1 MKKGVILGLI
11 VLVIAVVGVFVY
23 FEIAVSE
30 ISYVSDYE
38 SEVVDNRYSVKRLY
52 SSDIDIEEFNQQIEK
67 LISLEFTE
75 ISSTS

>member
-52 SSDIDIEEFNQQIEK
+52 SSDLS
-67 LISLEFTE
+67 LIH
-75 ISSTS
+75 I

>member
-1 MKKGVILGLI
+1 MKKCVILGLI

-23 FEIAVSE
+23 FEITVSE

-52 SSDIDIEEFNQQIEK
+52 SSDIDIE
-67 LISLEFTE
+67 
-75 ISSTS
+75 